1 MRVQT
6 WLRIEGELI
15 TLNFLHFKKGGK
27 VFLESGRGFVGI
39 VVLFLCQVKMDY
51 HSGKSRGFGFVNFK
65 SPEVRQKVLSQV
77 HYIQGRNCHVRE
89 PGSKVSTRSR
99 LGLVFVFVY
108 YLIQ

>member
-1 MRVQT
+1 MVKKRE
-6 WLRIEGELI
+6 RELI
-15 TLNFLHFKKGGK
+15 TLNFLPFENGGGALLK
-27 VFLESGRGFVGI
+27 EGRVFVVI

-89 PGSKVSTRSR
+89 PGSKVSTRPR
-99 LGLVFVFVY
+99 LGLFFVFVCS
-108 YLIQ
+108 LIQ

>member
-1 MRVQT
+1 M
-6 WLRIEGELI
+6 
-15 TLNFLHFKKGGK
+15 GK
-27 VFLESGRGFVGI
+27 VFLERGRGFVVI
-39 VVLFLCQVKMDY
+39 VVVFLCQVKVDY

-89 PGSKVSTRSR
+89 PGSKVSTKPC
-99 LGLVFVFVY
+99 LGLVFVFFY